1 MSAKHTFDMLR
12 NCWIDV
18 YTRPPDMIVH
28 DIGTN
33 FNSVEFKQTAKSIT
47 IRTKTVPVK
56 AHNLVGIVERYH
68 RPLRRAYEIITSK
81 LRTDTCTKEVRL
93 QMAIKAINDT
103 LLVTIVSSLL
113 SLFLVHTLELPP

>member
-1 MSAKHTFDMLR
+1 M
-12 NCWIDV
+12 
-18 YTRPPDMIVH
+18 
-28 DIGTN
+28 
-33 FNSVEFKQTAKSIT
+33 T
-47 IRTKTVPVK
+47 IRTKTVPVE

-113 SLFLVHTLELPP
+113 SLFLVHTLESPP